1 VLAALETAELGL
13 LHGLALALT
22 WLVSTLFPDL
32 RGAGLAL
39 GDDLAWTPRTLER
52 SRRPPGGKQAGSAAP
67 VAR

>member
-13 LHGLALALT
+13 LRGLALALT

-32 RGAGLAL
+32 SGPASRSGTSSRGHPARSNEVVDAWRKAGWV
-39 GDDLAWTPRTLER
+39 GR
-52 SRRPPGGKQAGSAAP
+52 